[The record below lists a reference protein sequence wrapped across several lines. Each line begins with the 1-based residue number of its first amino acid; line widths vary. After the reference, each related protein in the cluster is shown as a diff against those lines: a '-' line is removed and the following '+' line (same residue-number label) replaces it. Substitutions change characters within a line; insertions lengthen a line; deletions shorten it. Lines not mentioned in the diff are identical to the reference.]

1 VKLAPLAVAAAA
13 LAVLVALLIPGRAA
27 AADECRGLM
36 VCIPITGPWVVVSTP
51 ARSARLSRVEYYLNC
66 PRGSVVGGT
75 DARVSDR
82 WLDIAFLGTVGS
94 PVGPGTTT
102 HDALDFIG
110 TYVGPARRP
119 SSFQPFLGC
128 VPTAGGGGRSTT
140 IVSPLRPGQPLVRRV
155 RNVVVP
161 PGRQLT
167 VTQSCAQGERLVGEQ
182 HALAFRTPV
191 PPPVEVLDDVH
202 ASSRQV
208 EGRIVVV
215 ASRGFAV
222 PTAERVEVQVQA
234 LCARRA

>member
-1 VKLAPLAVAAAA
+1 VKLALVAVAAAA
-13 LAVLVALLIPGRAA
+13 LAAAAALLVPGRAA

-36 VCIPITGPWVVVSTP
+36 VCIPISGPWVVVTTP
-51 ARSARLSRVEYYLNC
+51 AQSARLSRVEYYLSC

-75 DARVSDR
+75 DARVSDT

-110 TYVGPARRP
+110 TYVGPMKRP

-161 PGRQLT
+161 PRRQLT
-167 VTQSCAQGERLVGEQ
+167 VTQSCAQGERLVGEA
-182 HALAFRTPV
+182 HAMAFRSPV
-191 PPPVEVLDDVH
+191 PPAVEWMADLH
-202 ASSRQV
+202 ASSRQI

-222 PTAERVEVQVQA
+222 PTTERVELQVQA
-234 LCARRA
+234 LCARRG